1 MLFTLQIL
9 SEDAENVKAVY
20 RRGQANFGLNNYDAA
35 LQDFN
40 KVKMLQPNDHAIIK
54 EINRVRA
61 AIAKYLVSEKERY
74 GKMFK
79 KM

>member
-1 MLFTLQIL
+1 
-9 SEDAENVKAVY
+9 
-20 RRGQANFGLNNYDAA
+20 
-35 LQDFN
+35 
-40 KVKMLQPNDHAIIK
+40 VKMLQPNDHAIIK

-79 KM
+79 KS